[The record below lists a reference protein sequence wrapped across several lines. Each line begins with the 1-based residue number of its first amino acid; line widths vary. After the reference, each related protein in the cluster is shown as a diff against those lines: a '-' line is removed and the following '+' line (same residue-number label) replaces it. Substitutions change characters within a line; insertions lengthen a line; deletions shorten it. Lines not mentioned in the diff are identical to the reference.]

1 MHARLCREGMLAYSI
16 TPSGLPS
23 PDQDSGT
30 DDHGQCNEAV
40 RPSMAWINRT
50 RCRRFVESFRS
61 LIRAE
66 EKADACVPPELENL
80 SPDVGAVPWHI
91 LAPTSK
97 LLDAGRLHS
106 V

>member
-1 MHARLCREGMLAYSI
+1 
-16 TPSGLPS
+16 
-23 PDQDSGT
+23 
-30 DDHGQCNEAV
+30 
-40 RPSMAWINRT
+40 MAWINRT